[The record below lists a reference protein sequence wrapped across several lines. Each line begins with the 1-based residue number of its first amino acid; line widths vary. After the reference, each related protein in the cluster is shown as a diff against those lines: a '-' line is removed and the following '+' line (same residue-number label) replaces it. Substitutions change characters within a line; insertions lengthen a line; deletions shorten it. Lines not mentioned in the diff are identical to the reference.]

1 MSSAARKSL
10 PFLIPLILFAVLAG
24 FGFFGLYGT
33 LTGSR
38 SADQLPS
45 VLVGRDAPALPGS
58 ALGPQ
63 RAQGLDAFAGQP
75 VLVNFMA
82 SWCAPCRAEVPA
94 LDLLSKE
101 VAIIAIAYKDKPE
114 DTQRFLDQFGDP
126 YEAVWMDFDGD
137 AGRRWGVYG
146 VPETFVI
153 DQHGKVVLR
162 HAGPVFSDVIETE
175 IRPALEAL
183 K

>member
-1 MSSAARKSL
+1 MTSAARKSL

-38 SADQLPS
+38 SVDQLPS

-58 ALGPQ
+58 ALDPQ

-101 VAIIAIAYKDKPE
+101 VAIIAIAYKE
-114 DTQRFLDQFGDP
+114 DSADTTAFLEQYGNP
-126 YEAVWMDFDGD
+126 YVSLLMD
-137 AGRRWGVYG
+137 
-146 VPETFVI
+146 
-153 DQHGKVVLR
+153 
-162 HAGPVFSDVIETE
+162 
-175 IRPALEAL
+175 
-183 K
+183 